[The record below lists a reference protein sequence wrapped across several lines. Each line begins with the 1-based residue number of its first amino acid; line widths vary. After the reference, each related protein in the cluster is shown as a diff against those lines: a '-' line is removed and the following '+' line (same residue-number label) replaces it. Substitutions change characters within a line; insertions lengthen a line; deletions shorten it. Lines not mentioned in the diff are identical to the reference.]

1 MTLTRCLMVA
11 GLATMPA
18 VAPAFA
24 QPAETPGPPCAE
36 RSHVAEQLRA
46 VFGERMIGGGL
57 AASGVLFELYVA
69 PTGTWTLLATAPDGS
84 SCLLG
89 TGEAW
94 EPRPEPDAYAAR

>member
-1 MTLTRCLMVA
+1 
-11 GLATMPA
+11 
-18 VAPAFA
+18 
-24 QPAETPGPPCAE
+24 
-36 RSHVAEQLRA
+36 
-46 VFGERMIGGGL
+46 MIGGGL

-89 TGEAW
+89 AGEAW